1 MNSTKTGFNPD
12 PLVKNVGSLPE
23 KRLAGEAAVATVVNV
38 PGKRKEKVK
47 SKRKISQTRKKKITL
62 DGNNQKGTNLT

>member
-47 SKRKISQTRKKKITL
+47 SKR
-62 DGNNQKGTNLT
+62 